1 LIRKSKLL
9 FLDEATSSVDFET
22 DAFIQKTIREEFK
35 DCTVLTIAH
44 RLDTIMDADKILVME
59 GGKVGEYNSP
69 KSLLLREDSLF
80 SQLVK
85 ADVQESYKVSKNDD
99 VTV

>member
-1 LIRKSKLL
+1 
-9 FLDEATSSVDFET
+9 
-22 DAFIQKTIREEFK
+22 
-35 DCTVLTIAH
+35 
-44 RLDTIMDADKILVME
+44 ME